1 MQTRE
6 ELTKEADRL
15 KRIAQKAA
23 LDEQIRIDKMIKYV
37 PLTNKERRFN
47 RSILNQMARESKQST
62 QYDSQNKSALELHV

>member
-15 KRIAQKAA
+15 KRIAQKQA

-47 RSILNQMARESKQST
+47 RSILNQLTRESKQST
-62 QYDSQNKSALELHV
+62 QYDHQNKSSIEINV